1 MACEFSRDRDAV
13 NIEFLEDGKI
23 RLNVSEEYMAFAAEY
38 GFTNYID
45 LGIFTNAF
53 IVDAV
58 SQALTEEGLTYGSI
72 SSYDGFSRNLDT
84 RDIDYSFSFYSKYED
99 TVYPVCDVVYSG
111 NIASYAPK
119 TYPTGEVDALDFYL
133 YSDGGSAHRFIDPIS
148 GEYKSTIS
156 DLLLAS
162 DEADCSSLALKA
174 YRAIVGDSF
183 GLEDVA
189 GVSAVWLDGKTVRH
203 YGNMIEVTSPYKDEK
218 IEFSI
223 ENAN

>member
-1 MACEFSRDRDAV
+1 
-13 NIEFLEDGKI
+13 
-23 RLNVSEEYMAFAAEY
+23 
-38 GFTNYID
+38 
-45 LGIFTNAF
+45 
-53 IVDAV
+53 
-58 SQALTEEGLTYGSI
+58 
-72 SSYDGFSRNLDT
+72 
-84 RDIDYSFSFYSKYED
+84 
-99 TVYPVCDVVYSG
+99 
-111 NIASYAPK
+111 
-119 TYPTGEVDALDFYL
+119 VDALDFYL

-174 YRAIVGDSF
+174 YLAIVGDSF
-183 GLEDVA
+183 GLEDVV